1 MDRGVTGATTE
12 TDTSLRAQTRGLL
25 AFGAVTALV
34 AWLGSVAT
42 RDSVNSEWF
51 RSLEKPAFY
60 PPDQLFGIVWTIL
73 YILIAIAGWMAWRKG
88 GGFRVLVPW
97 TIQILL
103 NLGWTV
109 VFFASQQP
117 VWSMLVIVALIGAT
131 IWTAVAMRPF
141 SIAAALMF
149 VPYILW
155 VTFAAVLNGSIVALA

>member
-1 MDRGVTGATTE
+1 MTGVATE
-12 TDTSLRAQTRGLL
+12 SRTSLWAQARSLL

-42 RDSVNSEWF
+42 RESVDSEWF

-73 YILIAIAGWMAWRKG
+73 YLLIALAGWMAWRNG

-109 VFFASQQP
+109 FFFGSQQP
-117 VWSMLVIVALIGAT
+117 GWAMSVIVALVAAAS
-131 IWTAVAMRPF
+131 WTAWVMRRY
-141 SIAAALMF
+141 STTAALMF

-155 VTFAAVLNGSIVALA
+155 VMFAGMLNGSIIALN

>member
-1 MDRGVTGATTE
+1 MTSAITE
-12 TDTSLRAQTRGLL
+12 SDTSTWAQTRSLL
-25 AFGAVTALV
+25 VFGAVTALV

-51 RSLEKPAFY
+51 RSLDKPAFY

-73 YILIAIAGWMAWRKG
+73 YILIAVAGWMAWRNG

-109 VFFASQQP
+109 MFFAVQQP
-117 VWSMLVIVALIGAT
+117 GWALAVIAALIATT
-131 IWTAVAMRPF
+131 IWTAVAMRPY
-141 SIAAALMF
+141 SKLASLMF
-149 VPYILW
+149 LPYILW
-155 VTFAAVLNGSIVALA
+155 VMFAAVLNGSIVALN